1 MLTNRPLLPILA
13 VTALIAS
20 GQPVDAQAPRALI
33 IDQPEAPVVITKY
46 TARQLGTGKVE
57 SGLNYRLE
65 YRNRSERRVEAIEV
79 GIVAFDIWNEY
90 LDKLMATDLDSIGSG
105 KSGDGS
111 WIHDPAAAFL
121 FHTGVAYVS
130 RVRFENG
137 DIWTADLDAV
147 AENIRS
153 VQSGFSAEML
163 KKKS

>member
-1 MLTNRPLLPILA
+1 MLTSRLSLPILA
-13 VTALIAS
+13 AALFLLAVPA
-20 GQPVDAQAPRALI
+20 GAQAPRALI
-33 IDQPEAPVVITKY
+33 IDQPDAPVVITKY

-57 SGLNYRLE
+57 SGINHRLE
-65 YRNRSERRVEAIEV
+65 YRNQTERRVEAIEV

-90 LDKLMATDLDSIGSG
+90 LDKLMATDLDSLGSG

-121 FHTGVAYVS
+121 FHTGVVYVS